1 MKLID
6 DLMQNRF
13 WITISSTKLKISL
26 VNQLSE
32 QERKKVKEEESHVE
46 EASMSIW
53 GVMRQYFQI
62 VKINGRWE

>member
-6 DLMQNRF
+6 DLTQNRF

-32 QERKKVKEEESHVE
+32 QERKKVKEEEWHVE
-46 EASMSIW
+46 EASMSI
-53 GVMRQYFQI
+53 GRFMRQYI
-62 VKINGRWE
+62 KVVKMHRKWG